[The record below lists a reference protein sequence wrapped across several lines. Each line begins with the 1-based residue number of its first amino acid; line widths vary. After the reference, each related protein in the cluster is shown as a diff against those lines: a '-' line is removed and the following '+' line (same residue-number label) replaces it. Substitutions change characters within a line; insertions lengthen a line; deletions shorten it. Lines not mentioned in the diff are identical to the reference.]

1 MLALRRG
8 GITHVAM
15 LASLM
20 DVVAIIVASLL
31 QLGSAQ
37 LMRAHDFVGFIGV
50 QLALATVAAT
60 CLLAFVWREWR
71 DEIRAEI
78 AKATE
83 RGKAPSARAEP

>member
-1 MLALRRG
+1 M
-8 GITHVAM
+8 
-15 LASLM
+15 
-20 DVVAIIVASLL
+20 
-31 QLGSAQ
+31 
-37 LMRAHDFVGFIGV
+37 
-50 QLALATVAAT
+50 QLALAAVGAT